1 MIYDDVIQLVGRT
14 PIVRLDVLCERDD
27 AILLAKMEM
36 ANPGGSVKD
45 RAALGMIREAEARG
59 ILARGSTLVEPTSG
73 NTGISLAMI
82 AARRGYRMILTMPES
97 MSLERRALL
106 RHFGAELILTPAA
119 TGMRGAIERAEAMVK
134 EKGYV
139 MPSQFTNPANPDY
152 HRRTTA
158 QEILADL
165 NRPLDAFVCG
175 VGTGGTITGV
185 GSVLKQ
191 HFPEVQVIAVE
202 PEDSPVLSGGSP
214 GPHGIQGMGAGFKPD
229 ILDES
234 VIDRVLT
241 VSFDDAVGASR
252 ALAREEGILAGISA
266 GAAVSATLSLIQE
279 VMEAGA
285 RDYTASP
292 FQVLTV
298 LPDTGE
304 RYMSV
309 IGESGEFTS

>member
-266 GAAVSATLSLIQE
+266 GAAVSATLSLIPE
-279 VMEAGA
+279 VIEAGA

>member
-1 MIYDDVIQLVGRT
+1 MIYGDIIQLVGRT
-14 PIVRLDVLCERDD
+14 PIVRLDALCKRDD

-36 ANPGGSVKD
+36 VNPGGSVKD
-45 RAALGMIREAEARG
+45 RAALGMIRDAEGRG
-59 ILARGSTLVEPTSG
+59 LLSPGCTLVEPTSG

-97 MSLERRALL
+97 MSVERRALL
-106 RHFGAELILTPAA
+106 RHFGAEVILTPAPA
-119 TGMRGAIERAEAMVK
+119 GMRGAIERAETMVK
-134 EKGYV
+134 EEGYV
-139 MPSQFTNPANPDY
+139 MPSQFTNPANPEY

-158 QEILADL
+158 QEIIADL

-185 GSVLKQ
+185 GPVMKQ

-229 ILDES
+229 ILDVS
-234 VIDRVLT
+234 VIDRVMT
-241 VSFDDAVGASR
+241 VSYDDAVSTCR
-252 ALAREEGILAGISA
+252 ALAQKEGILAGISA
-266 GAAVSATLSLIQE
+266 GAAVSATLSLIRE
-279 VMEAGA
+279 VTEAAA
-285 RDYTASP
+285 RDYTLSP

-309 IGESGEFTS
+309 IGDSAESTS